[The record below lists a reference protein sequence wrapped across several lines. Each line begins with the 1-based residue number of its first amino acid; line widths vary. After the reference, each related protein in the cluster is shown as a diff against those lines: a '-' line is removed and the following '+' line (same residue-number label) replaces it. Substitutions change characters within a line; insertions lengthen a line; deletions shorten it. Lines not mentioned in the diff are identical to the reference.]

1 MTDSSCDLP
10 ASLAQDLG
18 LVVLPLSV
26 DIEGDIYRNLLDGS
40 EIGFQEIYAKL
51 RSGADVK
58 TSAVNIGAFEEA
70 MEPLLQEGKDILY
83 LGFSS
88 GLSAAYASG
97 AATAEEM
104 RKRFPE
110 RTILTVDTLCASL
123 GQGLLV
129 YHTAMRK
136 RAGATIE
143 EARDYAEATKLHLC
157 HWFTVDDLNF
167 LKRGGRCSAGAA
179 FLGTALSIKPVMHV
193 DDVGHLIPVDKVR
206 GRKRSLIAMVD
217 KMEELAIDPADQTVF
232 ISHGDCLDEAQWLAA
247 LIKERLQVKDVL
259 INYVGPV
266 IGAHSGPGTMA
277 LFFIGDHR

>member
-1 MTDSSCDLP
+1 M
-10 ASLAQDLG
+10 
-18 LVVLPLSV
+18 VLPLSV

-51 RSGADVK
+51 RAGVDVK

-70 MEPLLQEGKDILY
+70 MEPLLEAGKDILY

-97 AATAEEM
+97 AAAAEEM

-136 RAGATIE
+136 QAGATIE

-179 FLGTALSIKPVMHV
+179 FFGTALSIKPVMHV
-193 DDVGHLIPVDKVR
+193 DNVGHLIPVDKVR
-206 GRKRSLIAMVD
+206 GRKRSLIAMAD
-217 KMEELAIDPADQTVF
+217 KMEELAIDPAEQTVF
-232 ISHGDCLDEAQWLAA
+232 ISHGDCLEEAQWLAA
-247 LIKERLQVKDVL
+247 LIKERLHVKDVL